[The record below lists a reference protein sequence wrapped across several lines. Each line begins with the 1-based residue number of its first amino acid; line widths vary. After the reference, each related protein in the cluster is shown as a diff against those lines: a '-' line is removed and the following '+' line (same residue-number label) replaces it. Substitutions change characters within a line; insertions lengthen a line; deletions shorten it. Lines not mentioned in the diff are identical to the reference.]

1 MKTKLS
7 VLALA
12 VCGLLV
18 FTGCDDDD
26 NNFVPEQTI
35 TKAFDEKYPNA
46 GRVEWETKTGYQVAE
61 FKVNGNDT
69 EAWFDTSG
77 KWLMTKTEISFGQL
91 PELVRTDLK
100 ADANVYKNWKIED
113 IDKLERPDAATIYI
127 IEVEQ
132 GDNEADLYYTEDGI
146 LFKVETDKDNI
157 NNDNNLRP
165 NEQADKIKSLINEL
179 YAGAI
184 ILEYDTEKNGNI
196 EVDIRH
202 NNIHKEVVF
211 SAAHEW
217 IMTEWDI
224 RATDLPAIVTTAF
237 NNSDYKNYHIDDVD
251 LIERPA
257 GTIYV
262 LELEQGNN
270 EVVMTID
277 AEGTIVS
284 ITPDR

>member
-12 VCGLLV
+12 VCGLLA

-26 NNFVPEQTI
+26 NNYLPEQTI

-46 GRVEWETKTGYQVAE
+46 GKVEWETKTGYQVAD
-61 FKVNGNDT
+61 FKLNGNDT
-69 EAWFDTSG
+69 EAWFDLSG
-77 KWLMTKTEISFGQL
+77 KWLMTKTEIPFGQL
-91 PELVRTDLK
+91 PEPVRKSLRDEK
-100 ADANVYKNWKIED
+100 SIYYGWKETD
-113 IDKLERPDAATIYI
+113 IDKLERVDAATIYI

-132 GDNEADLYYTEDGI
+132 GENEVDLYYTEDGV

-179 YAGAI
+179 YAGAV
-184 ILEYDTEKNGNI
+184 ILEYETEKNGNI
-196 EVDIRH
+196 EVDILH

-211 SAAHEW
+211 SAANEW

-224 RATDLPAIVTTAF
+224 RVSDLPAIVTAAF
-237 NNSDYKNYHIDDVD
+237 NASDYKNYRIDDVD
-251 LIERPA
+251 LFERPA

-262 LELEQGNN
+262 LELEQGDN
-270 EVVMTID
+270 EVNMTID
-277 AEGTIVS
+277 AEGNIVS
-284 ITPDR
+284 VTPDR